1 MTHADVLRD
10 AGRTLLLGMSGWAL
24 GAAVIGR
31 FATGSLIPDLDL
43 VYLAVVLWVAVP
55 VLAIAALR
63 LLHDGRLRRSD
74 AGSRTSLVWG
84 VIALA
89 TCVALVDTT
98 RPVTQQWSTMQVWL
112 ALGFITPF
120 GVAVSAG
127 PRLLRLKGWS
137 GAARGV
143 SWRFRLTLVG
153 AALGVFVVALAA
165 GDALVGSGAIAGFA
179 CDPSVPMDLCA
190 AIQPTLPVIGVA
202 GWAVFGGLVLAAL
215 VAFAF
220 DLGAVAAGLIGTL
233 YLAVAFWAR
242 YPWNAMLDGSLT
254 VSAPLAMLA
263 LHVVAA
269 GALIV
274 AVALIQVFR
283 EPGGSETERE
293 LTEWLRAESFLPE
306 ARPAPADGKA
316 TS

>member
-1 MTHADVLRD
+1 MTRAEVLRD

-24 GAAVIGR
+24 GGAVIAR

-43 VYLAVVLWVAVP
+43 VYLATVVWVALP

-63 LLHDGRLRRSD
+63 LLHDGRLRRPD
-74 AGSRTSLVWG
+74 AGSRTSLVWA

-89 TCVALVDTT
+89 SCVTLIDTT
-98 RPVTQQWSTMQVWL
+98 RPVTQGWSTMEVWL
-112 ALGFITPF
+112 ALGFVTPF

-127 PRLLRLKGWS
+127 PRLVRIEGWS
-137 GAARGV
+137 GRAHGV
-143 SWRFRLTLVG
+143 SWRSRLSLVA
-153 AALGVFVVALAA
+153 AALGLFIVALAA
-165 GDALVGSGAIAGFA
+165 GDALVANGVIASFA

-190 AIQPTLPVIGVA
+190 AIQPTQPVIGIA
-202 GWAVFGGLVLAAL
+202 GWAVLGGLALAAV
-215 VAFAF
+215 VALAF
-220 DLGAVAAGLIGTL
+220 DLGSIAAGLVGTL

-242 YPWNAMLDGSLT
+242 YPWNAILDGSLAVT
-254 VSAPLAMLA
+254 SPLALLL
-263 LHVVAA
+263 LHVAA
-269 GALIV
+269 AAALIA
-274 AVALIQVFR
+274 AVALIQAFR

-293 LTEWLRAESFLPE
+293 LTEWLRAEAFLPE